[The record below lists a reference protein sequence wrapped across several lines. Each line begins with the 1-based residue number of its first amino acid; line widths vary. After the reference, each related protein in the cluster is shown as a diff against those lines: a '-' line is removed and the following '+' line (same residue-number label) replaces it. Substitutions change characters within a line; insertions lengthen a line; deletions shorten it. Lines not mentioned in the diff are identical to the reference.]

1 MGEHDALRAMIKGD
15 GSSGRLDCSLFTGD
29 ESVFDQM
36 RFEAW
41 RLCALERREIG
52 LEKLFRCGVE
62 EFD

>member
-1 MGEHDALRAMIKGD
+1 MIKSD

-36 RFEAW
+36 RFEA
-41 RLCALERREIG
+41 RRFGALERREIG
-52 LEKLFRCGVE
+52 FEKLFWSGVK